1 MPRLPFLK
9 RISEAQGRLR
19 ELVVA
24 EKRPSANERAAVPE
38 VSVNPGRR
46 RVSALDFHGRKFA

>member
-19 ELVVA
+19 ELVVG
-24 EKRPSANERAAVPE
+24 EKKTVRQCEGCRPGSEYESWPQE
-38 VSVNPGRR
+38 
-46 RVSALDFHGRKFA
+46 VSALDFHGRKFA